1 MEAFMRVE
9 RAVATTIALLL
20 AATAPVA
27 YAHPFGD
34 HGADFAAGL
43 AHPFV
48 GLDHLLAMLAVGIWA
63 TQLAR
68 PRHVAALWAVPL
80 AFVVVMALAA
90 LGAVAGLTLPA
101 VEGGVAASVLI
112 LGLLVAARVRLP
124 LSVSALL
131 VAGFAVFHGYA
142 HGVEMPPAASML
154 AYGAGFVLATAVLH
168 AVGIVGAQ
176 LFASRAMWVR
186 WAGAG
191 VAAAGVML
199 FAGL

>member
-1 MEAFMRVE
+1 MRVE
-9 RAVATTIALLL
+9 RAVATAIALLL

-34 HGADFAAGL
+34 HGAGFATGL

-63 TQLAR
+63 AQVAH
-68 PRHVAALWAVPL
+68 PRRVAALWAVPL

-90 LGAVAGLTLPA
+90 VAAVAGLALPA

-112 LGLLVAARVRLP
+112 LGLLVAGRVRLP
-124 LSVSALL
+124 LSVSAFL
-131 VAGFAVFHGYA
+131 VAGFAVFHGVA
-142 HGVEMPPAASML
+142 HGVEMPPVSSL
-154 AYGAGFVLATAVLH
+154 FGYGAGFVLATAVLH

-176 LFASRAMWVR
+176 LFASRAIWIR
-186 WAGAG
+186 RAGAG